1 MKNLFTSILISLIVC
16 TGCNSQSKI
25 DRLVAQGAILF
36 QNGAY
41 KDALNIFNEI
51 LQLDSLN
58 SEAHMRKADCLDL
71 LGDTQN
77 SIISY
82 SKSIELDPKNKIA
95 FYNRALT
102 YEKNG
107 DFENTILDYISAV
120 KCDPRN
126 ELRAP

>member
-1 MKNLFTSILISLIVC
+1 
-16 TGCNSQSKI
+16 
-25 DRLVAQGAILF
+25 
-36 QNGAY
+36 
-41 KDALNIFNEI
+41 
-51 LQLDSLN
+51 
-58 SEAHMRKADCLDL
+58 MRKADCLDL

-126 ELRAP
+126 ESELDNKLILINLGILYGQMNSAR